1 MPFKRTPALQGGFK
15 WKRFTKKALFIVAI
29 LVFLSLLPL
38 IYYETRGR
46 NSIERRQLRNSFES
60 GDFDAAYAY
69 SKAILEEKP
78 MDPFVLTINGFSSY
92 QLAIAQ
98 INNSNTRSYIDEC
111 IWSLR
116 KSMLSKENS
125 YNGRVFYVLGKAY
138 YYKGQGYA
146 DLAVDYLE
154 KAWVEF
160 TAADIP
166 EYLGLAYAGV
176 GDYRGSV
183 AAFTMALPEEPS
195 DILLLS
201 IARSY
206 EALEEGEPA
215 KAYLLRCLE
224 ISKDSKTIA
233 AARLLLG
240 KTLAKTGDS
249 SGAEKEFL
257 KAIEEGGENAEAH
270 YQLGELY
277 AHAGDTTRAR
287 AEWRRALRIDPTYG
301 PARSRLN

>member
-1 MPFKRTPALQGGFK
+1 
-15 WKRFTKKALFIVAI
+15 VVI

-38 IYYETRGR
+38 VYYETRGR

-60 GDFDAAYAY
+60 GDFEAAYTY
-69 SKAILEEKP
+69 SKEILQEKP

-98 INNSNTRSYIDEC
+98 INNFDTRSYLDEC

-116 KSMLSKENS
+116 KSLLSKEN
-125 YNGRVFYVLGKAY
+125 YQDGRIFYVLGKAY

-154 KAWVEF
+154 KAQSLYA
-160 TAADIP
+160 AADIP
-166 EYLGLAYAGV
+166 EYLGLSYAGV
-176 GDYRGSV
+176 RDYRNSV
-183 AAFTMALPEEPS
+183 AAFAMALSKDPS
-195 DILLLS
+195 DVLLLS

-206 EALEEGEPA
+206 EALEEGESA

-240 KTLAKTGDS
+240 KTLAKTGDPA
-249 SGAEKEFL
+249 GAENEFL
-257 KAIEEGGENAEAH
+257 KAIEEGGENAEAR